1 LAADPPAR
9 IFQIEPS
16 RPKSDAQ
23 TSVRAIGSAP
33 PANACGSDPA
43 ARKIW
48 GLSVSLADSAGLGEL
63 RLIKLGHQ
71 TTIRDRVSISGF
83 GVHSNAPVNLVLHP
97 ADANSG
103 IVFLRTGLPGGR
115 ERLIEAKWSNVTQ
128 TELCTVLGD
137 SSRASVSTVEHL
149 LAACAGLNIDNLMI
163 EIDGPEAPIMD
174 GSAAA
179 FVAAIDQ
186 VGMVAQARPRRHLKV
201 LKTVR
206 VERGRSFAE
215 LRPADRGFH
224 LDIEID
230 FAAAAIG
237 RQRRAF
243 DIDPVSF
250 RSEVARA
257 RTFGFISDV
266 ERLWKMGFA
275 LGSSLEN
282 SVALDGDRVVNPE
295 GLRFADE
302 FVRHKALDAV
312 GDLSLGG
319 AAIVGAYRSYMPGHK
334 MNFLALEALFADRN
348 AYEFVEAPVR
358 REFTGARAGTGGL
371 ALATY
376 APEVD

>member
-1 LAADPPAR
+1 M
-9 IFQIEPS
+9 
-16 RPKSDAQ
+16 
-23 TSVRAIGSAP
+23 
-33 PANACGSDPA
+33 
-43 ARKIW
+43 
-48 GLSVSLADSAGLGEL
+48 
-63 RLIKLGHQ
+63 RLIKSGHQ

-83 GVHSNAPVNLVLHP
+83 GVHSNAPVNLILHP

-115 ERLIEAKWSNVTQ
+115 ERLIEAKWSNVSQ

-137 SSRASVSTVEHL
+137 PSRASVSTVEHL
-149 LAACAGLNIDNLMI
+149 LAALAGLNIDNITI

-186 VGMVAQARPRRHLKV
+186 VGVIAQARPRRHLKV

-206 VERGRSFAE
+206 VERGRSYAE

-230 FAAAAIG
+230 FPTAAIG

-243 DIDPVSF
+243 DIDPLSF

-257 RTFGFISDV
+257 RTFGFVSDV

-275 LGSSLEN
+275 LGSSLDN
-282 SVALDGDRVVNPE
+282 SVALDGERILNPE
-295 GLRFADE
+295 GLRYSDE

-319 AAIVGAYRSYMPGHK
+319 APIVGVYRSYMPGHK
-334 MNFLALEALFADRN
+334 MNFLTLEALFADKT
-348 AYEFVEAPVR
+348 AYEFVEASSR
-358 REFTGARAGTGGL
+358 REFNGARAGTGGL

>member
-1 LAADPPAR
+1 VRPPV
-9 IFQIEPS
+9 S
-16 RPKSDAQ
+16 
-23 TSVRAIGSAP
+23 SAP
-33 PANACGSDPA
+33 NFPPPGDATNVGSGDQIDA
-43 ARKIW
+43 GGERQAGTSRWKIW
-48 GLSVSLADSAGLGEL
+48 GLSVSFADSAGLGEL

-115 ERLIEAKWSNVTQ
+115 ERLIEAKWSNVSQ

-149 LAACAGLNIDNLMI
+149 LAALAGLNIDNIMI
-163 EIDGPEAPIMD
+163 EMDGPEAPIMD

-186 VGMVAQARPRRHLKV
+186 VGTIAQARPRRHLKV
-201 LKTVR
+201 LKPVR

-275 LGSSLEN
+275 LGSSLDN

-295 GLRFADE
+295 GLRYADE

-312 GDLSLGG
+312 GDLSLAG
-319 AAIVGAYRSYMPGHK
+319 APIVGAYRSYMPGHK
-334 MNFLALEALFADRN
+334 MNFLALEALFADRS
-348 AYEFVEAPVR
+348 AYEFVDTAAR
-358 REFTGARAGTGGL
+358 REFAGARAGTGGL

>member
-1 LAADPPAR
+1 M
-9 IFQIEPS
+9 FQNEFSFALPS
-16 RPKSDAQ
+16 ATHKKSPGCRAGR
-23 TSVRAIGSAP
+23 TRAGPSGKVR
-33 PANACGSDPA
+33 
-43 ARKIW
+43 
-48 GLSVSLADSAGLGEL
+48 GLSIRAAGLGEL
-63 RLIKLGHQ
+63 SLIKLGRQ
-71 TTIRDRVSISGF
+71 TTIRDRVTISGF

-97 ADANSG
+97 ADVNSG
-103 IVFLRTGLPGGR
+103 IVFLRTGLSNGR
-115 ERLIEAKWSNVTQ
+115 ERLIEAKWSNVSQ

-137 SSRASVSTVEHL
+137 ASLASIGTVEHL
-149 LAACAGLNIDNLMI
+149 LAALAGLNVDNVMI

-186 VGMVAQARPRRHLKV
+186 VGILTQSRPRRHLKV

-230 FAAAAIG
+230 FPTAAIG

-243 DIDPVSF
+243 DIDPLSF

-257 RTFGFISDV
+257 RTFGFVSDV

-295 GLRFADE
+295 GLRYADE
-302 FVRHKALDAV
+302 FVRHKALDSV
-312 GDLSLGG
+312 GDLSLAG
-319 AAIVGAYRSYMPGHK
+319 APFIGAYRTYMPGHK
-334 MNFLALEALFADRN
+334 MNFMALQALFADRS
-348 AYEFVEAPVR
+348 AFELLEAPAR
-358 REFTGARAGTGGL
+358 RDFAPARAGAG
-371 ALATY
+371 ALA
-376 APEVD
+376 